1 MTLQPYKS
9 DQLAEQWQQ
18 VDPGPLTDADYE
30 ALKDAMSDYKY
41 LLFVKLLRCTGVR
54 KGELLSRHPEHCQR
68 VYVSGDMSYA
78 ILFHRSKKGDN
89 GDNND
94 RLDPLFIPVTLG
106 LELDNFIQERSI
118 KPREPIFQGHK
129 PGVTLSSRAVEK
141 AFERASKLIGR
152 RVTAHML
159 RHYFSNW
166 YLDRG
171 ASPHDVSQLL
181 GHNDVKTTLQH
192 YHEQHLEKRRHF
204 GEVIKP

>member
-9 DQLAEQWQQ
+9 NQLSEQWQQ

-68 VYVSGDMSYA
+68 VYVGGEVSYA
-78 ILFHRSKKGDN
+78 ILFSRSKKRENSGQ
-89 GDNND
+89 
-94 RLDPLFIPVTLG
+94 LDPLFIPVALG
-106 LELDNFIQERSI
+106 LELDNFIQERGV
-118 KPREPIFQGHK
+118 KPKDPIFQGHR
-129 PGVTLSSRAVEK
+129 PGVALTSRAVEK
-141 AFERASKLIGR
+141 AFERASQQIGR

-171 ASPHDVSQLL
+171 AAPHDVAQLL
-181 GHNDVKTTLQH
+181 GHNDPKTTLQH

-204 GEVIKP
+204 GEAIKP